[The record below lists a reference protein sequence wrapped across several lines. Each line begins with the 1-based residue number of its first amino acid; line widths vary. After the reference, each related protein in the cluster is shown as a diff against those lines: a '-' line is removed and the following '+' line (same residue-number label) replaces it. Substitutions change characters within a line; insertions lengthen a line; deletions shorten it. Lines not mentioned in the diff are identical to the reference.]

1 MITDKMIQYYSLLFF
16 ACSILGWCIEVLCK
30 LIQFHRFINRGFL
43 VGPWCPIYG
52 FGAVFISLLLSRHA
66 EDPLAVFGLAILIC
80 GILEYSASYMLEKI
94 FHARWWDYST
104 KKFNL
109 NGRVC
114 ADTLLPFGLLG
125 LLLVYAITP
134 VMFSCFDL
142 LSETMIQIICLSLSL
157 LFLADIT
164 ISTTTLVKIRVHA
177 GKLDGDSTEKITNEV
192 RSVLAEKSALVRR
205 MMRAFPEARLYNG
218 KIIMIMRER
227 RLQLRKEIKQAKKK
241 TKQRIQMTER

>member
-1 MITDKMIQYYSLLFF
+1 M
-16 ACSILGWCIEVLCK
+16 
-30 LIQFHRFINRGFL
+30 
-43 VGPWCPIYG
+43 GPWCPIYG

-157 LFLADIT
+157 LFLVDIA

-192 RSVLAEKSALVRR
+192 RSVLAEESALVRR

>member
-1 MITDKMIQYYSLLFF
+1 M
-16 ACSILGWCIEVLCK
+16 
-30 LIQFHRFINRGFL
+30 
-43 VGPWCPIYG
+43 GPWCPIYG

-80 GILEYSASYMLEKI
+80 GILEYSTSYMMEKI

-114 ADTLLPFGLLG
+114 AGTLLPFGLLG

-177 GKLDGDSTEKITNEV
+177 GKLNGDSTEKITNEV

-205 MMRAFPEARLYNG
+205 IMRAFPEARLYNG

>member
-1 MITDKMIQYYSLLFF
+1 M
-16 ACSILGWCIEVLCK
+16 
-30 LIQFHRFINRGFL
+30 
-43 VGPWCPIYG
+43 GPWCPIYG

-80 GILEYSASYMLEKI
+80 GILEYSTSYMMEKI

-157 LFLADIT
+157 LFLVDIA

>member
-1 MITDKMIQYYSLLFF
+1 
-16 ACSILGWCIEVLCK
+16 
-30 LIQFHRFINRGFL
+30 
-43 VGPWCPIYG
+43 
-52 FGAVFISLLLSRHA
+52 
-66 EDPLAVFGLAILIC
+66 
-80 GILEYSASYMLEKI
+80 MLEKI

-142 LSETMIQIICLSLSL
+142 LSKTMIQIICLSLSL
-157 LFLADIT
+157 LFLVDIT

>member
-1 MITDKMIQYYSLLFF
+1 M
-16 ACSILGWCIEVLCK
+16 
-30 LIQFHRFINRGFL
+30 
-43 VGPWCPIYG
+43 GPWCPIYG

-177 GKLDGDSTEKITNEV
+177 GKLNGDSTEKITNEV
-192 RSVLAEKSALVRR
+192 RSVLAEKLALVRR
-205 MMRAFPEARLYNG
+205 IMRAFPEARLYNG

>member
-1 MITDKMIQYYSLLFF
+1 M
-16 ACSILGWCIEVLCK
+16 
-30 LIQFHRFINRGFL
+30 
-43 VGPWCPIYG
+43 GPWCPIYG

-177 GKLDGDSTEKITNEV
+177 GKLNGDSTEKITNEV

-205 MMRAFPEARLYNG
+205 IMRAFPEARLYNG

>member
-1 MITDKMIQYYSLLFF
+1 M
-16 ACSILGWCIEVLCK
+16 
-30 LIQFHRFINRGFL
+30 
-43 VGPWCPIYG
+43 GPWCPIYG

-80 GILEYSASYMLEKI
+80 GILEYTASYMLEKI

-114 ADTLLPFGLLG
+114 AGTLLPFGLLG

>member
-1 MITDKMIQYYSLLFF
+1 M
-16 ACSILGWCIEVLCK
+16 
-30 LIQFHRFINRGFL
+30 
-43 VGPWCPIYG
+43 GPWCPIYG

-80 GILEYSASYMLEKI
+80 GILEYLTSYMMEKI

-114 ADTLLPFGLLG
+114 AGTLLPFGLLG

-177 GKLDGDSTEKITNEV
+177 GKLNGDSTEKITNEV

>member
-1 MITDKMIQYYSLLFF
+1 M
-16 ACSILGWCIEVLCK
+16 
-30 LIQFHRFINRGFL
+30 
-43 VGPWCPIYG
+43 GPWCPIYG

-80 GILEYSASYMLEKI
+80 GILEYSTSYMMEKI

-157 LFLADIT
+157 LFLVDIT

-177 GKLDGDSTEKITNEV
+177 GKLNGDSTEKITNEV

>member
-1 MITDKMIQYYSLLFF
+1 M
-16 ACSILGWCIEVLCK
+16 
-30 LIQFHRFINRGFL
+30 
-43 VGPWCPIYG
+43 GPWCPIYG

-80 GILEYSASYMLEKI
+80 GILEYSTSYMMEKI

-114 ADTLLPFGLLG
+114 AGTLLPFGLLG

-177 GKLDGDSTEKITNEV
+177 GKLNGDSTEKITNEV

-241 TKQRIQMTER
+241 TKQRIQMV

>member
-1 MITDKMIQYYSLLFF
+1 M
-16 ACSILGWCIEVLCK
+16 
-30 LIQFHRFINRGFL
+30 
-43 VGPWCPIYG
+43 GPWCPIYG
-52 FGAVFISLLLSRHA
+52 FGAVFISLLLSRHV

-114 ADTLLPFGLLG
+114 AGTLLPFGLLG

-177 GKLDGDSTEKITNEV
+177 GKLNGDSTEKITNEV

-205 MMRAFPEARLYNG
+205 IMRAFPEARLYNG

>member
-134 VMFSCFDL
+134 VMFSCFDP
-142 LSETMIQIICLSLSL
+142 
-157 LFLADIT
+157 
-164 ISTTTLVKIRVHA
+164 LVKIRVHA

-218 KIIMIMRER
+218 KIIMIMREK

>member
-1 MITDKMIQYYSLLFF
+1 M
-16 ACSILGWCIEVLCK
+16 
-30 LIQFHRFINRGFL
+30 
-43 VGPWCPIYG
+43 GPWCPIYG

-142 LSETMIQIICLSLSL
+142 LSKTMIQIICLSLSL

>member
-1 MITDKMIQYYSLLFF
+1 M
-16 ACSILGWCIEVLCK
+16 
-30 LIQFHRFINRGFL
+30 
-43 VGPWCPIYG
+43 GPWCPIYG

-114 ADTLLPFGLLG
+114 AGTLLPFGLLG

-177 GKLDGDSTEKITNEV
+177 GKLNGDSTEKITNEV

-205 MMRAFPEARLYNG
+205 IMRAFPEARLYNG
-218 KIIMIMRER
+218 KIIMIMREK

>member
-1 MITDKMIQYYSLLFF
+1 MITAENFLYYVLLFF
-16 ACSILGWCIEVLCK
+16 TGSILGWCIEVCCK
-30 LIQFHRFINRGFL
+30 LIQYHRFINRGFL

-52 FGAVFISLLLSRHA
+52 FGTVFISVLLTRYS
-66 EDPLAVFGLAILIC
+66 EDPFAVFGLAILIC
-80 GILEYSASYMLEKI
+80 GVLEYTTSYMMEKI

>member
-1 MITDKMIQYYSLLFF
+1 M
-16 ACSILGWCIEVLCK
+16 
-30 LIQFHRFINRGFL
+30 
-43 VGPWCPIYG
+43 GPWCPIYG

-114 ADTLLPFGLLG
+114 AGTLLPFGLLG

-177 GKLDGDSTEKITNEV
+177 GKLNGDSTEKITNEV

-205 MMRAFPEARLYNG
+205 IMRAFPEARLYNG

>member
-1 MITDKMIQYYSLLFF
+1 M
-16 ACSILGWCIEVLCK
+16 
-30 LIQFHRFINRGFL
+30 
-43 VGPWCPIYG
+43 GPWCPIYG

-157 LFLADIT
+157 LFLVDIT

-177 GKLDGDSTEKITNEV
+177 GKLNGDSTEKITNEV
-192 RSVLAEKSALVRR
+192 RSVLAEESALVRR

>member
-1 MITDKMIQYYSLLFF
+1 M
-16 ACSILGWCIEVLCK
+16 
-30 LIQFHRFINRGFL
+30 
-43 VGPWCPIYG
+43 GPWCPIYG

-114 ADTLLPFGLLG
+114 AGTLLPFGLLG

-157 LFLADIT
+157 LFLVDIT

>member
-1 MITDKMIQYYSLLFF
+1 M
-16 ACSILGWCIEVLCK
+16 
-30 LIQFHRFINRGFL
+30 
-43 VGPWCPIYG
+43 GPWCPIYG

-177 GKLDGDSTEKITNEV
+177 GKLNGDSTEKITNEV

-227 RLQLRKEIKQAKKK
+227 RLQLRKEIKQASKKENK
-241 TKQRIQMTER
+241 AKNTND

>member
-1 MITDKMIQYYSLLFF
+1 M
-16 ACSILGWCIEVLCK
+16 
-30 LIQFHRFINRGFL
+30 
-43 VGPWCPIYG
+43 GPWCPIYG

-142 LSETMIQIICLSLSL
+142 LSKTMIQIICLSLSL

-177 GKLDGDSTEKITNEV
+177 GKLNGDSTEKITNEV

-241 TKQRIQMTER
+241 TKQRIQLTER

>member
-1 MITDKMIQYYSLLFF
+1 M
-16 ACSILGWCIEVLCK
+16 
-30 LIQFHRFINRGFL
+30 
-43 VGPWCPIYG
+43 GPWCPIYG
-52 FGAVFISLLLSRHA
+52 FGAVFISLLLSRHV

-142 LSETMIQIICLSLSL
+142 LSETMIHIICLSLSL
-157 LFLADIT
+157 LFLVDIT

-227 RLQLRKEIKQAKKK
+227 RLHLRKEIKQAKKK

>member
-1 MITDKMIQYYSLLFF
+1 M
-16 ACSILGWCIEVLCK
+16 
-30 LIQFHRFINRGFL
+30 
-43 VGPWCPIYG
+43 GPWCPIYG

-157 LFLADIT
+157 LFLVDIT

-177 GKLDGDSTEKITNEV
+177 GKLNGDSTEKITNEV

-205 MMRAFPEARLYNG
+205 IMRAFPEARLYNG

>member
-1 MITDKMIQYYSLLFF
+1 M
-16 ACSILGWCIEVLCK
+16 
-30 LIQFHRFINRGFL
+30 
-43 VGPWCPIYG
+43 
-52 FGAVFISLLLSRHA
+52 
-66 EDPLAVFGLAILIC
+66 
-80 GILEYSASYMLEKI
+80 EKI

-114 ADTLLPFGLLG
+114 AGTLLPFGLLG

-157 LFLADIT
+157 LFLVDIT

-177 GKLDGDSTEKITNEV
+177 GKLNGDSTEKITNEV

-205 MMRAFPEARLYNG
+205 IMRAFPEARLYNG

>member
-1 MITDKMIQYYSLLFF
+1 M
-16 ACSILGWCIEVLCK
+16 
-30 LIQFHRFINRGFL
+30 
-43 VGPWCPIYG
+43 GPWCPIYG

-177 GKLDGDSTEKITNEV
+177 GKLNGDSTEKITNEV
-192 RSVLAEKSALVRR
+192 RSVLAEESALVRR

>member
-1 MITDKMIQYYSLLFF
+1 M
-16 ACSILGWCIEVLCK
+16 
-30 LIQFHRFINRGFL
+30 
-43 VGPWCPIYG
+43 GPWCPIYG

>member
-1 MITDKMIQYYSLLFF
+1 M
-16 ACSILGWCIEVLCK
+16 
-30 LIQFHRFINRGFL
+30 
-43 VGPWCPIYG
+43 GPWCPIYG

-142 LSETMIQIICLSLSL
+142 LSKTMIQIICLSLSL

-192 RSVLAEKSALVRR
+192 RSVLAEKSAFVRR

>member
-1 MITDKMIQYYSLLFF
+1 M
-16 ACSILGWCIEVLCK
+16 
-30 LIQFHRFINRGFL
+30 
-43 VGPWCPIYG
+43 GPWCPIYG

-157 LFLADIT
+157 LFLVDIT

>member
-1 MITDKMIQYYSLLFF
+1 
-16 ACSILGWCIEVLCK
+16 
-30 LIQFHRFINRGFL
+30 

-205 MMRAFPEARLYNG
+205 IMRAFPEARLYNG
-218 KIIMIMRER
+218 KIIMIMREK

>member
-1 MITDKMIQYYSLLFF
+1 
-16 ACSILGWCIEVLCK
+16 
-30 LIQFHRFINRGFL
+30 
-43 VGPWCPIYG
+43 
-52 FGAVFISLLLSRHA
+52 
-66 EDPLAVFGLAILIC
+66 
-80 GILEYSASYMLEKI
+80 MLEKI

-177 GKLDGDSTEKITNEV
+177 GKLNGDSTEKITNEV

-205 MMRAFPEARLYNG
+205 IMRAFPEARLYNG

>member
-1 MITDKMIQYYSLLFF
+1 M
-16 ACSILGWCIEVLCK
+16 
-30 LIQFHRFINRGFL
+30 
-43 VGPWCPIYG
+43 GPWCPIYG

-142 LSETMIQIICLSLSL
+142 LSETMIHIICLSLSL
-157 LFLADIT
+157 LFLVDIT

>member
-1 MITDKMIQYYSLLFF
+1 M
-16 ACSILGWCIEVLCK
+16 
-30 LIQFHRFINRGFL
+30 
-43 VGPWCPIYG
+43 GPWCPIYG

-177 GKLDGDSTEKITNEV
+177 GKLNGDSTEKITNEV
-192 RSVLAEKSALVRR
+192 RSVLAEESALVRR
-205 MMRAFPEARLYNG
+205 MMRACPEARIVLRVRDFHNG
-218 KIIMIMRER
+218 PWLAGYAPAFFR
-227 RLQLRKEIKQAKKK
+227 RGDEPPDN
-241 TKQRIQMTER
+241 

>member
-1 MITDKMIQYYSLLFF
+1 M
-16 ACSILGWCIEVLCK
+16 
-30 LIQFHRFINRGFL
+30 
-43 VGPWCPIYG
+43 GPWCPIYG

-177 GKLDGDSTEKITNEV
+177 GKLNGDSTEKITNEV
-192 RSVLAEKSALVRR
+192 RSVLAEESALVRR

-218 KIIMIMRER
+218 KIIMIMREK

>member
-1 MITDKMIQYYSLLFF
+1 M
-16 ACSILGWCIEVLCK
+16 
-30 LIQFHRFINRGFL
+30 
-43 VGPWCPIYG
+43 GPCCPIYG

-80 GILEYSASYMLEKI
+80 GILEYSTSYMMEKI

-114 ADTLLPFGLLG
+114 AGTLLPFGLLG

>member
-1 MITDKMIQYYSLLFF
+1 M
-16 ACSILGWCIEVLCK
+16 
-30 LIQFHRFINRGFL
+30 
-43 VGPWCPIYG
+43 GPWCPIYG
-52 FGAVFISLLLSRHA
+52 FGAVFISLLLSRRA

-177 GKLDGDSTEKITNEV
+177 GKLNGDSTEKITNEV

-205 MMRAFPEARLYNG
+205 IMRAFPEARLYNG

>member
-1 MITDKMIQYYSLLFF
+1 M
-16 ACSILGWCIEVLCK
+16 
-30 LIQFHRFINRGFL
+30 
-43 VGPWCPIYG
+43 GPWCPIYG
-52 FGAVFISLLLSRHA
+52 FGAVFISLLLSRHV

-177 GKLDGDSTEKITNEV
+177 GKLNGDSTEKITNEV

-241 TKQRIQMTER
+241 TKQRIQMV

>member
-1 MITDKMIQYYSLLFF
+1 M
-16 ACSILGWCIEVLCK
+16 
-30 LIQFHRFINRGFL
+30 
-43 VGPWCPIYG
+43 GPWCPIYG

-80 GILEYSASYMLEKI
+80 GILEYSTSYMMEKI

-142 LSETMIQIICLSLSL
+142 LSKTMIQIICLSLSL

>member
-1 MITDKMIQYYSLLFF
+1 M
-16 ACSILGWCIEVLCK
+16 
-30 LIQFHRFINRGFL
+30 
-43 VGPWCPIYG
+43 GPWCPIYG

-80 GILEYSASYMLEKI
+80 GILEYSTSYMMEKI

-177 GKLDGDSTEKITNEV
+177 GKLNGDSTEKITNEV

-241 TKQRIQMTER
+241 TKQRIQLTER

>member
-1 MITDKMIQYYSLLFF
+1 M
-16 ACSILGWCIEVLCK
+16 
-30 LIQFHRFINRGFL
+30 
-43 VGPWCPIYG
+43 GPWCPIYG

-164 ISTTTLVKIRVHA
+164 ISTTTLGKIRVHA